1 MGLFHK
7 RLRCVVAIGLTLIG
21 LTLPLYA
28 RASAKNDCPAIITY
42 TNSALGGDQEALH
55 KLKQLADH
63 GNAFAQAMMVEIL
76 TTDSEKYV
84 VPGSTDSKVVS
95 EYGNKAAHSGNALGI
110 YLNGEV
116 NFVTGEMWGMPDRVA
131 KGHEDVLAGVA
142 ALQKDITGQCSA
154 PYILALAQANA
165 RGEAGP
171 QDFTLVLRL
180 VHQAAASGYLPAMA
194 NLADLYAWQKL
205 SYFDI
210 KKAVHWTRKA
220 AKLGY
225 LPSITMMG
233 DLYKSGEG
241 VAQSPAKAFLNY
253 KRASDR
259 HYPVAEFKLANAYL
273 EGLGTPVND
282 RAALA
287 LLLEASTSGY
297 PPAQREAFELS
308 LQMMRDHQIP
318 GDPKT
323 LKIWNHIA
331 TARDWHP
338 STDLPHPK

>member
-1 MGLFHK
+1 MRGK
-7 RLRCVVAIGLTLIG
+7 
-21 LTLPLYA
+21 
-28 RASAKNDCPAIITY
+28 
-42 TNSALGGDQEALH
+42 
-55 KLKQLADH
+55 
-63 GNAFAQAMMVEIL
+63 
-76 TTDSEKYV
+76 
-84 VPGSTDSKVVS
+84 
-95 EYGNKAAHSGNALGI
+95 
-110 YLNGEV
+110 
-116 NFVTGEMWGMPDRVA
+116 
-131 KGHEDVLAGVA
+131 KG
-142 ALQKDITGQCSA
+142 
-154 PYILALAQANA
+154 P
-165 RGEAGP
+165 
-171 QDFTLVLRL
+171 F
-180 VHQAAASGYLPAMA
+180 
-194 NLADLYAWQKL
+194 
-205 SYFDI
+205 FDI
-210 KKAVHWTRKA
+210 KKGLHWTRKA
-220 AKLGY
+220 AELGY

-297 PPAQREAFELS
+297 QPAQREAFELS